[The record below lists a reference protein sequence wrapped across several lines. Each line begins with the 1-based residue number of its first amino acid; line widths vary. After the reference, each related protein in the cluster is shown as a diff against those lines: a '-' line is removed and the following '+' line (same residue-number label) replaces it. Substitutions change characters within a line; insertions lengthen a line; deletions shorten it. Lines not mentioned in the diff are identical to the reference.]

1 MSAAFWKVFELAISV
16 WENILLLEFCMDFMQ
31 QKPRGKKGKVLWGIA
46 VLFGLIFPAL
56 EKYPALYDRGY
67 MGKKVLG
74 IMVILLFF
82 TGCQN
87 MGNESENLQQVE
99 KQENGEERN
108 SSISNDETETNVT
121 HEKDQELSNGEHIRF
136 QLGSQAKIDAVI
148 DMPDKKWNEFEK
160 CVIEVDGFQG
170 ESVFNKILGKIPESG
185 LETRKGDMGEPDVCY
200 SYEGTLGEQLKNQ
213 NGTVSVS
220 NILGVETEEGKKVYY
235 NLPVEYITS
244 AYGEGI
250 LVRDNEQEISLEDEE
265 KLIEEGKEFVRWIG
279 DWEKVELTSK
289 YSFSYKQMEKQQE
302 LMEQAIENGELLKP
316 QKIQKYE
323 WSKADD
329 CFLLFFQGYLNGV
342 PVLCNEI
349 NRQDDLYIPSSK
361 IQAVITEG
369 GIQYLQAVNH
379 YAIREK
385 EPVSLAEKDIIL
397 ETLRNKYD
405 LAIAEPITLDQMK
418 LIYYPM
424 TTGRNETGHWMC
436 DMIPAWQFRFI
447 EDEIE
452 QYVYINALDGREIAG

>member
-1 MSAAFWKVFELAISV
+1 MYEGSKKNA
-16 WENILLLEFCMDFMQ
+16 DF
-31 QKPRGKKGKVLWGIA
+31 KGQS
-46 VLFGLIFPAL
+46 LIFCHLYRLSQIEHDIPDPL
-56 EKYPALYDRGY
+56 TMEKNFAMLRVTEEKERNFEKRGY

-108 SSISNDETETNVT
+108 ISISNDETETNVT

-136 QLGSQAKIDAVI
+136 QLGSQAKIDAIV

-185 LETRKGDMGEPDVCY
+185 LETIKGDTGEPDVFY
-200 SYEGTLGEQLKNQ
+200 SYEGILGEQLKNQ

-220 NILGVETEEGKKVYY
+220 NILGVKTEEGKKVYY

-289 YSFSYKQMEKQQE
+289 YSFSYEQMEKQQE

-405 LAIAEPITLDQMK
+405 LAIAEPITLNQMK

-452 QYVYINALDGREIAG
+452 QYVYINALNGQEITG

>member
-1 MSAAFWKVFELAISV
+1 LYEGSKKNA
-16 WENILLLEFCMDFMQ
+16 DF
-31 QKPRGKKGKVLWGIA
+31 KGQS
-46 VLFGLIFPAL
+46 LIFCHLYRLSQIEHDIPDPL
-56 EKYPALYDRGY
+56 TMEKIFVMLRVTEEKERNYEKRGY

-108 SSISNDETETNVT
+108 ISISNDETETNVT
-121 HEKDQELSNGEHIRF
+121 HENDQELSDGEHISF
-136 QLGSQAKIDAVI
+136 QLGSQAKIDAVV

-185 LETRKGDMGEPDVCY
+185 LETRKGDTGEPDVCY
-200 SYEGTLGEQLKNQ
+200 SYEGILGEQLKNQ

-329 CFLLFFQGYLNGV
+329 CFLLFFQSYLNGV

-361 IQAVITEG
+361 IQAVITKE

>member
-1 MSAAFWKVFELAISV
+1 MYEGSKKNA
-16 WENILLLEFCMDFMQ
+16 DF
-31 QKPRGKKGKVLWGIA
+31 KGQS
-46 VLFGLIFPAL
+46 LIFCHLYRLSQIEHDIPDPL
-56 EKYPALYDRGY
+56 TMEKIFVMLRVTEEKERNFEKRGY

-108 SSISNDETETNVT
+108 ISISNDETETNVT

-136 QLGSQAKIDAVI
+136 QLGSQAKIDAVV

-185 LETRKGDMGEPDVCY
+185 LETRKGDTGEPDVCY
-200 SYEGTLGEQLKNQ
+200 SYEGILGEQLENQ

>member
-1 MSAAFWKVFELAISV
+1 MYEGSKKNADFKEQSFIFCYLYRLSQIEHDIPDPLTMEKIFVMLRVTEEKERNFE
-16 WENILLLEFCMDFMQ
+16 
-31 QKPRGKKGKVLWGIA
+31 K
-46 VLFGLIFPAL
+46 
-56 EKYPALYDRGY
+56 RGY

-74 IMVILLFF
+74 VLTILLLLS
-82 TGCQN
+82 GCQN

-108 SSISNDETETNVT
+108 ISISNDETETNVT
-121 HEKDQELSNGEHIRF
+121 HENDQELSNGEHIRF
-136 QLGSQAKIDAVI
+136 QLGSQAKIDAVV

-185 LETRKGDMGEPDVCY
+185 LETRKGDTGEPDVCY
-200 SYEGTLGEQLKNQ
+200 SYEGILGEQLKNQ

-250 LVRDNEQEISLEDEE
+250 LVRDDEQEISLEDEE

-329 CFLLFFQGYLNGV
+329 CFLLFFQGYLNGI

-361 IQAVITEG
+361 IQAVITKE

-385 EPVSLAEKDIIL
+385 EPVSLVEKDIIL

-452 QYVYINALDGREIAG
+452 QYIYINALDGREIAG

>member
-1 MSAAFWKVFELAISV
+1 MYEGSKKNADFKEQSFIFCYLYRLSQIEHDIPDPLTMEKNFAMLRVTEEKERNFE
-16 WENILLLEFCMDFMQ
+16 
-31 QKPRGKKGKVLWGIA
+31 K
-46 VLFGLIFPAL
+46 
-56 EKYPALYDRGY
+56 RGY

-121 HEKDQELSNGEHIRF
+121 PENDQELSNGEHIRF
-136 QLGSQAKIDAVI
+136 QLGSQAKIDAIV

-185 LETRKGDMGEPDVCY
+185 LETRKGDTGEPDVCY
-200 SYEGTLGEQLKNQ
+200 SYEGILGEQLKNQ

-289 YSFSYKQMEKQQE
+289 YSFSYEQMEKQQE

-329 CFLLFFQGYLNGV
+329 CFLVFFQGYLNGV

-405 LAIAEPITLDQMK
+405 LAIAEPITLNQMK

-452 QYVYINALDGREIAG
+452 QYVYINALDGREIVG

>member
-1 MSAAFWKVFELAISV
+1 MYEGSKKNADFKEQSFIFCYLYRLSQIEHDIPDPLTMEKNFAMLRVTEEKERNFE
-16 WENILLLEFCMDFMQ
+16 
-31 QKPRGKKGKVLWGIA
+31 K
-46 VLFGLIFPAL
+46 
-56 EKYPALYDRGY
+56 RGY
-67 MGKKVLG
+67 MGKKVLE

-121 HEKDQELSNGEHIRF
+121 PENDQELSNGEHIRF
-136 QLGSQAKIDAVI
+136 QLGSQAKIDAIV

-185 LETRKGDMGEPDVCY
+185 LETRKGDTGEPDVCY
-200 SYEGTLGEQLKNQ
+200 SYEGILGEQLKNQ

-289 YSFSYKQMEKQQE
+289 YSFSYEQMEKQQE

-405 LAIAEPITLDQMK
+405 LAIAEPITLNQMK

>member
-1 MSAAFWKVFELAISV
+1 MYEGSKKNA
-16 WENILLLEFCMDFMQ
+16 DF
-31 QKPRGKKGKVLWGIA
+31 KGQS
-46 VLFGLIFPAL
+46 LIFCHLYRLSQIEHDIPDPL
-56 EKYPALYDRGY
+56 TMEKIFVMLRVTEEKERNFEKRGY

-74 IMVILLFF
+74 VLTILLLLS
-82 TGCQN
+82 GCQN

-108 SSISNDETETNVT
+108 ISISNDETETNVT
-121 HEKDQELSNGEHIRF
+121 HENDQELSNGEHIRF
-136 QLGSQAKIDAVI
+136 QLGSQAKIDAVV

-185 LETRKGDMGEPDVCY
+185 LETRKGDTGEPDVCY
-200 SYEGTLGEQLKNQ
+200 SYEGILGEQLKNQ

-250 LVRDNEQEISLEDEE
+250 LVRDDEQEISLEDEE

-329 CFLLFFQGYLNGV
+329 CFLLFFQGYLNGI

-361 IQAVITEG
+361 IQAVITKE

-385 EPVSLAEKDIIL
+385 EPVSLVEKDIIL

-452 QYVYINALDGREIAG
+452 QYIYINALDGREIAG

>member
-1 MSAAFWKVFELAISV
+1 MYEGSKKNA
-16 WENILLLEFCMDFMQ
+16 DF
-31 QKPRGKKGKVLWGIA
+31 KGQS
-46 VLFGLIFPAL
+46 LIFCHLYRLSQIEHDIPDPL
-56 EKYPALYDRGY
+56 TMEKIFVMLRVTEEKERNFEKRGY

-74 IMVILLFF
+74 VLTILLLLS
-82 TGCQN
+82 GCQN

-121 HEKDQELSNGEHIRF
+121 PENDQELSNGEHIRF
-136 QLGSQAKIDAVI
+136 QLGSQAKIDAIV

-185 LETRKGDMGEPDVCY
+185 LETRKGDTGEPDVCY

-220 NILGVETEEGKKVYY
+220 NILGVETKEGKKVYY

-329 CFLLFFQGYLNGV
+329 CFLLFFQGYLNGI

-361 IQAVITEG
+361 IQAVITKE

>member
-1 MSAAFWKVFELAISV
+1 MKEAKRMRISK
-16 WENILLLEFCMDFMQ
+16 N
-31 QKPRGKKGKVLWGIA
+31 KVLYFCYLYRLSQIEHDIPDP
-46 VLFGLIFPAL
+46 LTMEKIFVML
-56 EKYPALYDRGY
+56 RVTEEKERNFEKRGY

-329 CFLLFFQGYLNGV
+329 CFLLFF
-342 PVLCNEI
+342 
-349 NRQDDLYIPSSK
+349 R
-361 IQAVITEG
+361 
-369 GIQYLQAVNH
+369 
-379 YAIREK
+379 
-385 EPVSLAEKDIIL
+385 DI
-397 ETLRNKYD
+397 
-405 LAIAEPITLDQMK
+405 
-418 LIYYPM
+418 
-424 TTGRNETGHWMC
+424 
-436 DMIPAWQFRFI
+436 
-447 EDEIE
+447 
-452 QYVYINALDGREIAG
+452 

>member
-1 MSAAFWKVFELAISV
+1 MYEGSKKNA
-16 WENILLLEFCMDFMQ
+16 DF
-31 QKPRGKKGKVLWGIA
+31 KGQS
-46 VLFGLIFPAL
+46 LIFCHLYRLSQIEHDIPDPL
-56 EKYPALYDRGY
+56 TMEKNFAMLRVTEEKERNYEKRGY

-121 HEKDQELSNGEHIRF
+121 HENDQELSDGEHIRF
-136 QLGSQAKIDAVI
+136 QLGSQAKIDAVV

-185 LETRKGDMGEPDVCY
+185 LETRKGDTGEPDVCY
-200 SYEGTLGEQLKNQ
+200 SYEGILGEQLKNQ

>member
-1 MSAAFWKVFELAISV
+1 MYEGSKKNA
-16 WENILLLEFCMDFMQ
+16 DFKEQ
-31 QKPRGKKGKVLWGIA
+31 S
-46 VLFGLIFPAL
+46 LIFCYLYRLSQIEHDIPDPL
-56 EKYPALYDRGY
+56 TMEKIFVMLRVTEEKERNFEKRGY

-74 IMVILLFF
+74 VLTILLLLS
-82 TGCQN
+82 GCQN

-108 SSISNDETETNVT
+108 ISISNDETETNVT
-121 HEKDQELSNGEHIRF
+121 HENDQELSNGEHIRF
-136 QLGSQAKIDAVI
+136 QLGSQAKIDAVV

-185 LETRKGDMGEPDVCY
+185 LETRKGDTGEPDVCY
-200 SYEGTLGEQLKNQ
+200 SYEGILGEQLKNQ

-250 LVRDNEQEISLEDEE
+250 LVRDDEQEISLEDEE

-329 CFLLFFQGYLNGV
+329 CFLLFFQGYLNGI

-361 IQAVITEG
+361 IQAVITKE

-385 EPVSLAEKDIIL
+385 EPVSLVEKDIIL

-447 EDEIE
+447 EDEIK

>member
-1 MSAAFWKVFELAISV
+1 MLRVTEEKERNFE
-16 WENILLLEFCMDFMQ
+16 
-31 QKPRGKKGKVLWGIA
+31 K
-46 VLFGLIFPAL
+46 
-56 EKYPALYDRGY
+56 RGY

-74 IMVILLFF
+74 VLTILLIL

-87 MGNESENLQQVE
+87 MGNEAENLQQVE

-121 HEKDQELSNGEHIRF
+121 PENDQELSNGEHIRF
-136 QLGSQAKIDAVI
+136 QLGSQAKIDAIV

-185 LETRKGDMGEPDVCY
+185 LETRKGDTGEPDVCY
-200 SYEGTLGEQLKNQ
+200 SYEGILGEQLKNQ

-279 DWEKVELTSK
+279 DCK

>member
-1 MSAAFWKVFELAISV
+1 MYEGSKKNA
-16 WENILLLEFCMDFMQ
+16 DFKEQ
-31 QKPRGKKGKVLWGIA
+31 S
-46 VLFGLIFPAL
+46 LIFCYLYRLSQIEHDIPDPL
-56 EKYPALYDRGY
+56 TMEKIFVMLRVTEEKERNFEKRGY

-87 MGNESENLQQVE
+87 MGNESKNLHQVE

-136 QLGSQAKIDAVI
+136 QLGSQAKIDAVV

-160 CVIEVDGFQG
+160 CMIEVDGFQG
-170 ESVFNKILGKIPESG
+170 ESVFNKILGKLPESG

-200 SYEGTLGEQLKNQ
+200 SYEGILGEQLKNQ

-250 LVRDNEQEISLEDEE
+250 LVRDNEQKISLEDEE

-289 YSFSYKQMEKQQE
+289 YSFSYEQMEKQQE

-329 CFLLFFQGYLNGV
+329 CFLVFFQGYLNGV

-452 QYVYINALDGREIAG
+452 QYVYINALDGREIVG

>member
-1 MSAAFWKVFELAISV
+1 MYEGSKKNA
-16 WENILLLEFCMDFMQ
+16 DFKEQ
-31 QKPRGKKGKVLWGIA
+31 S
-46 VLFGLIFPAL
+46 LIFCYLYRLSQIEHDIPDPL
-56 EKYPALYDRGY
+56 TMEKNFAMLRVTEEKERNFEKRGY

-121 HEKDQELSNGEHIRF
+121 PENDQELSNGEHIRF
-136 QLGSQAKIDAVI
+136 QLGSQAKIDAIV

-185 LETRKGDMGEPDVCY
+185 LETRKGDTGEPDVCY
-200 SYEGTLGEQLKNQ
+200 SYEGILGEQLKNQ

-250 LVRDNEQEISLEDEE
+250 LVRDDEQEISLEDEE

-289 YSFSYKQMEKQQE
+289 YSFSYKQMKKQQE

-329 CFLLFFQGYLNGV
+329 CFLLFFQSYLNGV

>member
-1 MSAAFWKVFELAISV
+1 MYEGSKKNA
-16 WENILLLEFCMDFMQ
+16 DF
-31 QKPRGKKGKVLWGIA
+31 KGQS
-46 VLFGLIFPAL
+46 LIFCHLYRLSQIEHDIPDPL
-56 EKYPALYDRGY
+56 TMEKIFVMLRVTEEKERNFEKRGY

-74 IMVILLFF
+74 VLTILLLLS
-82 TGCQN
+82 GCQN
-87 MGNESENLQQVE
+87 MGNESENLQQVK

-108 SSISNDETETNVT
+108 ISISNDETETNVT
-121 HEKDQELSNGEHIRF
+121 HENDQELSDGEHISF
-136 QLGSQAKIDAVI
+136 QLGSQAKIDAVV

-170 ESVFNKILGKIPESG
+170 ESVFNKILGKLPESG
-185 LETRKGDMGEPDVCY
+185 LETRKGDTGEPDVCY
-200 SYEGTLGEQLKNQ
+200 SYEGILGEQLKNQ

-250 LVRDNEQEISLEDEE
+250 LVRDNEQKISLEDEE

-289 YSFSYKQMEKQQE
+289 YSFSYEQMEKQQE

-385 EPVSLAEKDIIL
+385 EPVSLVEKDIIL

>member
-1 MSAAFWKVFELAISV
+1 MRISK
-16 WENILLLEFCMDFMQ
+16 N
-31 QKPRGKKGKVLWGIA
+31 KVLYFCYLYRLSQIEHDIPDP
-46 VLFGLIFPAL
+46 LTMEKIFVML
-56 EKYPALYDRGY
+56 RVTEEKERNFEKRGY

-74 IMVILLFF
+74 VLTILLIL

-87 MGNESENLQQVE
+87 MGNEAENLQQVE

-136 QLGSQAKIDAVI
+136 QLGSQAKIDAVV

-160 CVIEVDGFQG
+160 CMIEVDGFQG
-170 ESVFNKILGKIPESG
+170 ESVFNKILGKLPESG

-200 SYEGTLGEQLKNQ
+200 SYEGILGEQLKNQ

-250 LVRDNEQEISLEDEE
+250 LVRDNEQKISLEDEE

-289 YSFSYKQMEKQQE
+289 YSFSYEQMEKQQE

-329 CFLLFFQGYLNGV
+329 CFLVLFQGYLNGV

>member
-1 MSAAFWKVFELAISV
+1 MPPEYPRSVDDGENFRYASSTEEKERNFE
-16 WENILLLEFCMDFMQ
+16 
-31 QKPRGKKGKVLWGIA
+31 K
-46 VLFGLIFPAL
+46 
-56 EKYPALYDRGY
+56 RGY

-74 IMVILLFF
+74 VLTILLLLSD
-82 TGCQN
+82 CQN
-87 MGNESENLQQVE
+87 MGNESENLQQVK

-108 SSISNDETETNVT
+108 ISISNDETETNVT
-121 HEKDQELSNGEHIRF
+121 HENDQELSDGEHISF
-136 QLGSQAKIDAVI
+136 QLGSQAKIDAVV

-185 LETRKGDMGEPDVCY
+185 LETRKGDTGEPDVCY
-200 SYEGTLGEQLKNQ
+200 SYEGILGEQLKNQ

-329 CFLLFFQGYLNGV
+329 CFLLFFQGYLNGI

-361 IQAVITEG
+361 IQAVITKE

-385 EPVSLAEKDIIL
+385 EPVSLVEKDIIL

>member
-1 MSAAFWKVFELAISV
+1 MRISK
-16 WENILLLEFCMDFMQ
+16 N
-31 QKPRGKKGKVLWGIA
+31 KVLYFFAICTDYPQIEHDIPDP
-46 VLFGLIFPAL
+46 LTMEKIFVML
-56 EKYPALYDRGY
+56 RVTEEKERNFEKRGY

>member
-1 MSAAFWKVFELAISV
+1 MYEGSKKNA
-16 WENILLLEFCMDFMQ
+16 DFKEQ
-31 QKPRGKKGKVLWGIA
+31 S
-46 VLFGLIFPAL
+46 LIFCYLYRLSQIEHDIPDPL
-56 EKYPALYDRGY
+56 TMEKNFAMLRVTEEKERNFEKRGY

-121 HEKDQELSNGEHIRF
+121 PENDQELSNGEHIRF
-136 QLGSQAKIDAVI
+136 QLGSQAKIDAVV

-185 LETRKGDMGEPDVCY
+185 LETRKGDTGEPDVCY
-200 SYEGTLGEQLKNQ
+200 SYEGILGEQLKNQ

-250 LVRDNEQEISLEDEE
+250 LVRDDEQEISLEDEE

-289 YSFSYKQMEKQQE
+289 YSFSYEQMEKQQE

-329 CFLLFFQGYLNGV
+329 CFLLFFQGYLNGI

-361 IQAVITEG
+361 IQAVITKE

-385 EPVSLAEKDIIL
+385 EPVSLVEKDIIL

-452 QYVYINALDGREIAG
+452 QYIYINALDGREIAG

>member
-1 MSAAFWKVFELAISV
+1 MYEGSKKNA
-16 WENILLLEFCMDFMQ
+16 DFKEQ
-31 QKPRGKKGKVLWGIA
+31 S
-46 VLFGLIFPAL
+46 LIFCYLYRLSQIEHDIPDPL
-56 EKYPALYDRGY
+56 TMEKNFAMLRVTEEKERNFEKRGY

-121 HEKDQELSNGEHIRF
+121 HENDQELSNGEHIRF
-136 QLGSQAKIDAVI
+136 QLGSQAKIDAIV

-185 LETRKGDMGEPDVCY
+185 LETRKGDTGEPDVCY
-200 SYEGTLGEQLKNQ
+200 SYEGILGEQLKNQ

-289 YSFSYKQMEKQQE
+289 YSFSYKQMKKQQE

-329 CFLLFFQGYLNGV
+329 CFLLFFQSYLNGV

>member
-1 MSAAFWKVFELAISV
+1 MYEGSKKNA
-16 WENILLLEFCMDFMQ
+16 DF
-31 QKPRGKKGKVLWGIA
+31 KGQS
-46 VLFGLIFPAL
+46 LIFCHLYRLSQIEHDIPDPL
-56 EKYPALYDRGY
+56 TMEKIFVMLRVTEEKERNFEKRGY

-74 IMVILLFF
+74 VLTILLLLS
-82 TGCQN
+82 GCQN
-87 MGNESENLQQVE
+87 MGNESENLQQVK

-108 SSISNDETETNVT
+108 ISISNDETETNVT
-121 HEKDQELSNGEHIRF
+121 HENDQELSDGEHISF
-136 QLGSQAKIDAVI
+136 QLGSQAKIDAVV

-185 LETRKGDMGEPDVCY
+185 LETRKGDTGEPDVCY
-200 SYEGTLGEQLKNQ
+200 SYEGILGEQLKNQ

-289 YSFSYKQMEKQQE
+289 YSFSYEQMEKQQE

>member
-1 MSAAFWKVFELAISV
+1 MYEGSKKNA
-16 WENILLLEFCMDFMQ
+16 DF
-31 QKPRGKKGKVLWGIA
+31 KGQS
-46 VLFGLIFPAL
+46 LIFCHLYRLSQIEHDIPDPL
-56 EKYPALYDRGY
+56 TMEKIFVMLRVTEEKERNFEKRGY

-74 IMVILLFF
+74 VLTILLIL

-87 MGNESENLQQVE
+87 MGNEAENLQQVE

-136 QLGSQAKIDAVI
+136 QLGSQAKIDAVV

-185 LETRKGDMGEPDVCY
+185 LETRKGDTGEPDVCY

-385 EPVSLAEKDIIL
+385 EPVSLVEKDIIL

>member
-1 MSAAFWKVFELAISV
+1 MYEGSKKNADFKEQSLISCYLYRLSQIEHDIPDPLTMEKIFVMLRVTEEKERNFE
-16 WENILLLEFCMDFMQ
+16 
-31 QKPRGKKGKVLWGIA
+31 K
-46 VLFGLIFPAL
+46 
-56 EKYPALYDRGY
+56 RGY

-74 IMVILLFF
+74 VLTILLLLS
-82 TGCQN
+82 GCQN
-87 MGNESENLQQVE
+87 MGNESKNLQQVE

-108 SSISNDETETNVT
+108 ISISNDETETNVT
-121 HEKDQELSNGEHIRF
+121 HENDQELSNGEHISF
-136 QLGSQAKIDAVI
+136 QLGSQAKIDAVV

-185 LETRKGDMGEPDVCY
+185 LETRKGDTGEPDVCY
-200 SYEGTLGEQLKNQ
+200 SYEGILGEQLKNQ

-289 YSFSYKQMEKQQE
+289 YSFSYKQMKKQQE

-329 CFLLFFQGYLNGV
+329 CFLLFFQSYLNGV

>member
-1 MSAAFWKVFELAISV
+1 
-16 WENILLLEFCMDFMQ
+16 
-31 QKPRGKKGKVLWGIA
+31 
-46 VLFGLIFPAL
+46 
-56 EKYPALYDRGY
+56 

-74 IMVILLFF
+74 VLTILLLLS
-82 TGCQN
+82 GCQN
-87 MGNESENLQQVE
+87 MGNESENLQQVK

-108 SSISNDETETNVT
+108 ISISNDETETNVT
-121 HEKDQELSNGEHIRF
+121 HENDQELSDGEHISF
-136 QLGSQAKIDAVI
+136 QLGSQAKIDAVV

-185 LETRKGDMGEPDVCY
+185 LETRKGDTGEPDVCY
-200 SYEGTLGEQLKNQ
+200 SYEGILGEQLKNQ

-289 YSFSYKQMEKQQE
+289 YSFSYEQMEKQQE

-329 CFLLFFQGYLNGV
+329 CLLLFFQGYLNGI

-361 IQAVITEG
+361 IQAVITKE

-385 EPVSLAEKDIIL
+385 EPVSLVEKDIIL

-452 QYVYINALDGREIAG
+452 QYVYINALDGREIAGGVCLSFMIYSKNKLFL

>member
-1 MSAAFWKVFELAISV
+1 
-16 WENILLLEFCMDFMQ
+16 
-31 QKPRGKKGKVLWGIA
+31 
-46 VLFGLIFPAL
+46 
-56 EKYPALYDRGY
+56 

-74 IMVILLFF
+74 VLTILLIL

-87 MGNESENLQQVE
+87 MGNEAENLQQVE

-136 QLGSQAKIDAVI
+136 QLGSQAKIDAVV

-289 YSFSYKQMEKQQE
+289 YSFSYKQME

-452 QYVYINALDGREIAG
+452 QYVYINALNGQEIAG

>member
-1 MSAAFWKVFELAISV
+1 MRISK
-16 WENILLLEFCMDFMQ
+16 N
-31 QKPRGKKGKVLWGIA
+31 KVLYFCYLYRLSQIEHDIPDP
-46 VLFGLIFPAL
+46 LTMEKIFVML
-56 EKYPALYDRGY
+56 RVTEEKERNFEKRGY

-74 IMVILLFF
+74 VLTILLIL

-87 MGNESENLQQVE
+87 MGNEAENLQQVE

-136 QLGSQAKIDAVI
+136 QLGSQAKIDAVV

>member
-1 MSAAFWKVFELAISV
+1 MRISK
-16 WENILLLEFCMDFMQ
+16 N
-31 QKPRGKKGKVLWGIA
+31 KVLY
-46 VLFGLIFPAL
+46 FGYLYRLSQIEHDIPDPLTMEKIFVML
-56 EKYPALYDRGY
+56 RVTEEKERNFEKRGY

-405 LAIAEPITLDQMK
+405 LAIAEPITLNQMK

>member
-1 MSAAFWKVFELAISV
+1 MYEGSKKNA
-16 WENILLLEFCMDFMQ
+16 DF
-31 QKPRGKKGKVLWGIA
+31 KGQS
-46 VLFGLIFPAL
+46 LIFCHLYRLSQIEHDIPDPL
-56 EKYPALYDRGY
+56 TMEKIFVMLRVTEEKERNFEKRGY

-136 QLGSQAKIDAVI
+136 QLGSQAKIDAVV

-200 SYEGTLGEQLKNQ
+200 SYEGILGEQLKNQ

-329 CFLLFFQGYLNGV
+329 CLLLFFQGYLNGI

-361 IQAVITEG
+361 IQAVITKE

-385 EPVSLAEKDIIL
+385 EPVSLVEKDIIL

-405 LAIAEPITLDQMK
+405 LAIAEPITLNQMK

>member
-1 MSAAFWKVFELAISV
+1 MYEGSKKNADFKEQSFIFCYLYRLSQIEHDIPDPLTMEKIFVMLRVTEEKERNFE
-16 WENILLLEFCMDFMQ
+16 
-31 QKPRGKKGKVLWGIA
+31 K
-46 VLFGLIFPAL
+46 
-56 EKYPALYDRGY
+56 RGY

-74 IMVILLFF
+74 VLTILLIL

-87 MGNESENLQQVE
+87 MGNEAENLQQVE

-121 HEKDQELSNGEHIRF
+121 PENDQELSNGEHIRF
-136 QLGSQAKIDAVI
+136 QLGSQAKIDAIV

-185 LETRKGDMGEPDVCY
+185 LETRKGDTGEPDVCY
-200 SYEGTLGEQLKNQ
+200 SYEGILGEQLKNQ

-289 YSFSYKQMEKQQE
+289 YSFSYEQMEKQQE

-405 LAIAEPITLDQMK
+405 LAIAEPITLNQMK

>member
-1 MSAAFWKVFELAISV
+1 MYEGSKKNA
-16 WENILLLEFCMDFMQ
+16 DF
-31 QKPRGKKGKVLWGIA
+31 KGQS
-46 VLFGLIFPAL
+46 LIFCHLYRLSQIEHDIPDPL
-56 EKYPALYDRGY
+56 TMEKNFAMLRVTEEKERNFEKRGY

-121 HEKDQELSNGEHIRF
+121 PENDQELSNGEHIRF
-136 QLGSQAKIDAVI
+136 QLGSQAKIDAIV

-185 LETRKGDMGEPDVCY
+185 LETRKGDTGEPDVCY
-200 SYEGTLGEQLKNQ
+200 SYEGILGEQLKNQ

-405 LAIAEPITLDQMK
+405 LAIAEPITLNQMK

-452 QYVYINALDGREIAG
+452 QYVYINALDGREITG

>member
-1 MSAAFWKVFELAISV
+1 MRISK
-16 WENILLLEFCMDFMQ
+16 D
-31 QKPRGKKGKVLWGIA
+31 KVLFFAICTDYPRSVDDGENFRYA
-46 VLFGLIFPAL
+46 SSTE
-56 EKYPALYDRGY
+56 EKERNFEKRGY

-74 IMVILLFF
+74 VLTILLLLS
-82 TGCQN
+82 GCQN
-87 MGNESENLQQVE
+87 MGNESENLQQVK

-108 SSISNDETETNVT
+108 ISISNDETETNVT
-121 HEKDQELSNGEHIRF
+121 HENDQELSDGEHISF
-136 QLGSQAKIDAVI
+136 QLGSQAKIDAVV

-185 LETRKGDMGEPDVCY
+185 LETRKGDTGEPDVCY
-200 SYEGTLGEQLKNQ
+200 SYEGILGEQLKNQ

-329 CFLLFFQGYLNGV
+329 CFLLFFQSYLNGV

-361 IQAVITEG
+361 IQAVITKE

-385 EPVSLAEKDIIL
+385 EPVSLVEKDIIL

>member
-1 MSAAFWKVFELAISV
+1 MYEGSKKNA
-16 WENILLLEFCMDFMQ
+16 DF
-31 QKPRGKKGKVLWGIA
+31 KGQS
-46 VLFGLIFPAL
+46 LIFCHLYRLSQIEHDIPDPL
-56 EKYPALYDRGY
+56 TMEKNFAMLRVTEEKERNYEKRGY

-108 SSISNDETETNVT
+108 ISISNDETETNVT
-121 HEKDQELSNGEHIRF
+121 HENDQELSDGEHISF
-136 QLGSQAKIDAVI
+136 QLGSQAKIDAVV

-185 LETRKGDMGEPDVCY
+185 LETRKGDTGEPDVCY
-200 SYEGTLGEQLKNQ
+200 SYEGILGEQLKNQ

-329 CFLLFFQGYLNGV
+329 CFLLFFQSYLNGV

>member
-1 MSAAFWKVFELAISV
+1 MYEGSKKNA
-16 WENILLLEFCMDFMQ
+16 DF
-31 QKPRGKKGKVLWGIA
+31 KGQS
-46 VLFGLIFPAL
+46 LIFCHLYRLSQIEHDIPDPL
-56 EKYPALYDRGY
+56 TMEKNFAMLRVTEEKERNYEKRGY

-87 MGNESENLQQVE
+87 MGNESENLQQVK

-108 SSISNDETETNVT
+108 ISISNDETETNVT
-121 HEKDQELSNGEHIRF
+121 HENDQELSDGEHISF
-136 QLGSQAKIDAVI
+136 QLGSQAKIDAVV

-185 LETRKGDMGEPDVCY
+185 LETRKGDTGEPDVCY
-200 SYEGTLGEQLKNQ
+200 SYEGILGEQLKNQ

-329 CFLLFFQGYLNGV
+329 CLLLFFQGYLNGI

-361 IQAVITEG
+361 IQAVITKE

-385 EPVSLAEKDIIL
+385 EPVSLVEKDIIL

>member
-1 MSAAFWKVFELAISV
+1 MYEGSKKNA
-16 WENILLLEFCMDFMQ
+16 DFKEQ
-31 QKPRGKKGKVLWGIA
+31 S
-46 VLFGLIFPAL
+46 LIFCYLYRLSQIEHDIPDPL
-56 EKYPALYDRGY
+56 TMEKIFVMLRVTEEKERNFEKRGY

-74 IMVILLFF
+74 VLTILLLLS
-82 TGCQN
+82 GCQN

-108 SSISNDETETNVT
+108 ISISNDETETNVT
-121 HEKDQELSNGEHIRF
+121 HENDQELSNGEHIRF
-136 QLGSQAKIDAVI
+136 QLGSQAKIDAVV

-185 LETRKGDMGEPDVCY
+185 LETRKGDTGEPDVCY
-200 SYEGTLGEQLKNQ
+200 SYEGILGEQLKNQ

-289 YSFSYKQMEKQQE
+289 YSFSYEQMEKQQE

-452 QYVYINALDGREIAG
+452 QYIYINALDGREIAG